1 MDRSRTWASDTR
13 KEFSLRQ
20 NKEIFMAAT
29 KNQDAKKK
37 KVIDALNTARSME
50 LFAIAQ
56 YMQQHYRLDD
66 DDYAVLASNMK
77 KIAIDEMRHAEDFA
91 ERIRDIGGIPTQDHA
106 QKAELDQDVYHIYPF
121 DNDVELDT
129 IEKYCAFAAI
139 CRECGDIVSM
149 RLFERIT
156 EDEQRHQTYFEDT
169 ATHIKTMDKSFLAKV
184 AGTEVGADND

>member
-1 MDRSRTWASDTR
+1 
-13 KEFSLRQ
+13 
-20 NKEIFMAAT
+20 MAA
-29 KNQDAKKK
+29 KKDQDAKRK

-91 ERIRDIGGIPTQDHA
+91 ERIKDIGGIPTQDHA
-106 QKAELDQDVYHIYPF
+106 SKAKLDQDVYQIYPY
-121 DNDVELDT
+121 DSDVELDT
-129 IEKYCAFAAI
+129 LEKYCAFAAI

-149 RLFERIT
+149 RLFERII
-156 EDEQRHQTYFEDT
+156 EDEQRHQIYFDDT

-184 AGTEVGADND
+184 AGTEVGAEND